1 MVVRGTLRRVQAIRE
16 KSWMGE
22 AEFTVK
28 HTDGVNCQKEMRR
41 IYGSLSHGAT
51 RVYMTY
57 HCDDCDV
64 SVSITLRAHP
74 DIPYQLYR
82 QGDGCPICGAKP
94 GESHSCLDYEV
105 TGG

>member
-1 MVVRGTLRRVQAIRE
+1 MDIKETMRRVQAIRE

-28 HTDGVNCQKEMRR
+28 HTDGANCQKEMRR

-51 RVYMTY
+51 RVYVTY

-74 DIPYQLYR
+74 DIPYQLYK
-82 QGDGCPICGAKP
+82 QGDENIT
-94 GESHSCLDYEV
+94 EFEEV
-105 TGG
+105 DECT